1 MAVAVTSPNLSCR
14 ASLSDAAPAL
24 AAAPSLRRVA
34 DMVLLQ
40 QSITCGPCCS
50 PCYAD
55 DTHYVVTFCE
65 ECGADRVFSPPP
77 SQEERWHRRRD
88 GFDRCGACADLAIAW
103 AVKVEH
109 AAIVAIAATAGDTMA
124 VAGAVAP
131 VGGKTSLRPEKTGH
145 FQSLAIST
153 NNTRGMLEILQPT
166 HA

>member
-1 MAVAVTSPNLSCR
+1 MALIDAER
-14 ASLSDAAPAL
+14 AA
-24 AAAPSLRRVA
+24 
-34 DMVLLQ
+34 
-40 QSITCGPCCS
+40 
-50 PCYAD
+50 
-55 DTHYVVTFCE
+55 
-65 ECGADRVFSPPP
+65 
-77 SQEERWHRRRD
+77 
-88 GFDRCGACADLAIAW
+88 ACADLAIAW

-131 VGGKTSLRPEKTGH
+131 VDVTVGGKTSLRPEKTGH